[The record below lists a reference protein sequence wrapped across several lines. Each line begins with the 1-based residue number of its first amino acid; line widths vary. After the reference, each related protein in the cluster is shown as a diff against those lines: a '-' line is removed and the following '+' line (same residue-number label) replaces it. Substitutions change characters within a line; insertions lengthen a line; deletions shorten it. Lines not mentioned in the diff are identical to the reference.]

1 MIEGDSK
8 KIMEEQKQRDP
19 RGSAL
24 IPFIIFVGV
33 YLITGI
39 VLDIQ
44 GVDSAFY
51 QLPTPI
57 AAFVGI
63 IAAFVMFRG
72 SLDEKLRVFMK
83 GCGDENIMTM
93 CMIYLFAGAFTAVS
107 KEMGGIDAAVNIGM
121 SVIPPQFLAA
131 GAFVISAFIAIST
144 GTSVGTI
151 VAVTPIT
158 IGLAQAGH
166 LNVYL
171 VVGATIGGAMFGDNL
186 SMISDTTIAATRT
199 QGCEMKDK
207 FYANFRIALPPAIV
221 TTTLLLIFGRP
232 DTVPPVQEYPVNFVK
247 VLPYLFVLIAA
258 LAGVNVFAVLIG
270 GILFSGV
277 IGLACG
283 SFGMLGFA
291 QNIYSGF
298 TGMFEIFLLSM
309 VTGGLGAMVTEAGG
323 LDWILMK
330 VSRVIRGRRSA
341 EAGISVMVA
350 LTDFATAN
358 NTVAIIISSPVARDL
373 SRKYGVD
380 PKRSASLLDIFSC
393 VVQGIIPY
401 GAQVLYACALLENL
415 RSPFQ
420 VVGCC
425 WYSYL
430 LMISAIVSI
439 FFSRAPKKDLTIEER
454 AEEEFAKDENSDQ

>member
-1 MIEGDSK
+1 MGERT
-8 KIMEEQKQRDP
+8 KQEP
-19 RGSAL
+19 NGAAL
-24 IPFIIFVGV
+24 IPFLIFVGV
-33 YLITGI
+33 YLATGI
-39 VLDIQ
+39 VLDVS

-63 IAAFVMFRG
+63 IAAFIMFKG
-72 SLDEKLRVFMK
+72 TLEEKLATFMK
-83 GCGDENIMTM
+83 GCGDENILTM

-107 KEMGGIDAAVNIGM
+107 KQMGGIEAAVNIGM
-121 SVIPPQFLAA
+121 SVIPPEFLAA
-131 GAFVISAFIAIST
+131 GAFVISAFIAVST

-158 IGLAQAGH
+158 IGLAQAGN

-207 FYANFRIALPPAIV
+207 FRANFAIALPPAILTIV
-221 TTTLLLIFGRP
+221 LLLIFGRP
-232 DTVPPVQEYPVNFVK
+232 ETVPAVQEYPVNFIK
-247 VLPYLFVLIAA
+247 VLPYLFVLISA
-258 LAGVNVFAVLIG
+258 LAGLNVFLVLVTG
-270 GILFSGV
+270 TVLSGV
-277 IGLACG
+277 IGLAYG

-291 QNIYSGF
+291 NTIYDGF

-309 VTGGLGAMVTEAGG
+309 VTGGLATMVTKNGG
-323 LDWILMK
+323 LDWILMN
-330 VSRVIRGRRSA
+330 VSHVIHGRRSA
-341 EAGISVMVA
+341 EAGISAMVA

-373 SRKYGVD
+373 SRTYNVD
-380 PKRSASLLDIFSC
+380 PRRAASLLDIFSC

-401 GAQVLYACALLENL
+401 GAQVLYACALLEGL

-420 VVGCC
+420 VIGCC

-430 LMISAIVSI
+430 LMISALLSIVFPRLRRRI
-439 FFSRAPKKDLTIEER
+439 
-454 AEEEFAKDENSDQ
+454 

>member
-1 MIEGDSK
+1 MENQK
-8 KIMEEQKQRDP
+8 KREPK
-19 RGSAL
+19 GSAL

-33 YLITGI
+33 YLGTGI
-39 VLDIQ
+39 ALDLQ

-63 IAAFVMFRG
+63 IAAFIMFRG
-72 SLDEKLRVFMK
+72 TLEEKLSTFMK

-93 CMIYLFAGAFTAVS
+93 CMIYLFAGAFTEVS
-107 KEMGGIDAAVNIGM
+107 KEMGGIDAAVNMGM
-121 SVIPPQFLAA
+121 SVIPPEFLAA
-131 GAFVISAFIAIST
+131 GAFVISAFIAVST

-158 IGLAQAGH
+158 IGLAQAGG
-166 LNVYL
+166 LNVCL

-207 FYANFRIALPPAIV
+207 FRANFLIALPPAV
-221 TTTLLLIFGRP
+221 LTTVLLLIFGRP
-232 DTVPPVQEYPVNFVK
+232 ETVPPVQEYPVDFIRI
-247 VLPYLFVLIAA
+247 LPYLFVLIAA
-258 LAGVNVFAVLIG
+258 LAGMNVFVVLIG
-270 GILFSGV
+270 GILFSGA
-277 IGLACG
+277 IGLAYG
-283 SFGMLGFA
+283 SFGMLGLA
-291 QNIYSGF
+291 QNIYNGF

-309 VTGGLGAMVTEAGG
+309 VTGGLGTMVTEAGG

-341 EAGISVMVA
+341 EAGISAMVA

-358 NTVAIIISSPVARDL
+358 NTVAIIISAPVARDL

-401 GAQVLYACALLENL
+401 GAQVLYACALLKDL

-439 FFSRAPKKDLTIEER
+439 LFFRAPKKDLTIEER
-454 AEEEFAKDENSDQ
+454 AREEFADDEISDP